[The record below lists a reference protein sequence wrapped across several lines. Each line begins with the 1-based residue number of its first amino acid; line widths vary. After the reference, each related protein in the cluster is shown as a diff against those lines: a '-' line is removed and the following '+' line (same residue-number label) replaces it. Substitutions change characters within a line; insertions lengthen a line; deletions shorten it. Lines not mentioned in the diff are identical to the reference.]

1 MLRFTGSKIDL
12 TVTLITSFYLTILS
26 ISQTMERE
34 KEDWVLFLII
44 TSKITEKRFFEMD
57 LNFQDLSSN
66 LNTV

>member
-1 MLRFTGSKIDL
+1 MLIFTGSKIDL
-12 TVTLITSFYLTILS
+12 TVTLITSFYLNILS